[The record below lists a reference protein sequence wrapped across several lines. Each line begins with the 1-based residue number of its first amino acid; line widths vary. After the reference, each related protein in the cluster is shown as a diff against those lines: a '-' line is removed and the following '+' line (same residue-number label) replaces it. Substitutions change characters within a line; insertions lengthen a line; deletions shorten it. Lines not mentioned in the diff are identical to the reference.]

1 MGWLNFHGILR
12 YALPAIVV
20 RMIAVF
26 RVRWLDMVN
35 VIFGKVLN
43 QFMKLFVRMAF
54 NIIIILEPWLPVF
67 VVSLAVM
74 GLISVVIIPS

>member
-1 MGWLNFHGILR
+1 
-12 YALPAIVV
+12 
-20 RMIAVF
+20 MIAVF